1 MTTINLG
8 QVRPVYRGTWANSA
22 TYKAYDWVA
31 YDGSAYLALKNVPEN
46 YVPSSQTE
54 YWVLFGAKGERGE
67 KGDPGIQGQPGVA
80 GTTDYDDLLHK
91 PVSDTTLSV
100 SGGFA
105 DAKTVGDRLGSV
117 DTRVQNN
124 ETKLANLMPAGS
136 LIHFAG
142 TNIPEGYL
150 LCNGAAISRTTYAKL
165 FSVIGTIYGAGD
177 GATTFNLPNA
187 HHLFLEAT
195 TTLSEVGQHMD
206 PALPNNSGDFY
217 VRASSYNGAT
227 HSIVDVAGAVTR
239 ELVTNPSSLIA
250 LASQSAGTG
259 ANKVSFSASRSSSKY
274 GASNTV
280 QPESLRALLLI
291 RY

>member
-22 TYKAYDWVA
+22 TYKAYDWVT

-54 YWVLFGAKGERGE
+54 YWVLFGAKGDRGE

-105 DAKTVGDRLGSV
+105 DAKTVG
-117 DTRVQNN
+117 N
-124 ETKLANLMPAGS
+124 KLAKLMPAGS

-150 LCNGAAISRTTYAKL
+150 LCNGAAVSRATYADL
-165 FSVIGTIYGAGD
+165 FAAIGTIYGAGD
-177 GATTFNLPNA
+177 GSTTFNLPNA

-195 TTLSEVGQHMD
+195 TNTSEVGQRMD
-206 PALPNNSGDFY
+206 PALPNVPGKTN
-217 VRASSYNGAT
+217 
-227 HSIVDVAGAVTR
+227 VAGYLAPNTVPGSGAFSGMTR
-239 ELVTNPSSLIA
+239 WVYDVNLVPGGTNSSVIEFNA
-250 LASQSAGTG
+250 RLADSH
-259 ANKVSFSASRSSSKY
+259 Y
-274 GASNTV
+274 GGSDTV
-280 QPESLRALLLI
+280 QPNSIRTPLLI
-291 RY
+291 RF

>member
-8 QVRPVYRGTWANSA
+8 QVRPVYRGTWANSV

-31 YDGSAYLALKNVPEN
+31 YDGSAYLALKDVPEN

-54 YWVLFGAKGERGE
+54 YWVLFGAKGDRGE
-67 KGDPGIQGQPGVA
+67 KGDQGIQGQPGVA
-80 GTTDYDDLLHK
+80 GTTDYEELLHK

-105 DAKTVGDRLGSV
+105 DAKTVGNRLGLI

-124 ETKLANLMPAGS
+124 ETKLAKLMPAGS
-136 LIHFAG
+136 LINFAG
-142 TNIPEGYL
+142 AEIPEGYL

-165 FSVIGTIYGAGD
+165 FSVIGTLYGAGN
-177 GATTFNLPNA
+177 GSTTFNLPNA

-195 TTLSEVGQHMD
+195 TTLSEVGQKVE
-206 PALPNNSGDFY
+206 AGLPNITFNS
-217 VRASSYNGAT
+217 ASDTNYPSGNSIIFSSSGALETGSISESGNFASYQAAQ
-227 HSIVDVAGAVTR
+227 SITTR
-239 ELVTNPSSLIA
+239 GYLRFN
-250 LASQSAGTG
+250 
-259 ANKVSFSASRSSSKY
+259 ASRSSNKY
-274 GASNTV
+274 GTSDTV
-280 QPESLRALLLI
+280 QPEALRALLLI